1 MNVLNKCYCDHCDHY
16 LRKISPNI
24 VRTITFD
31 SFKYTC
37 TSNNRKLN
45 RMFTIYNSLV
55 EPSQGVQKKCSSH
68 LSLVWNPPGS
78 MKSHTTVSWSVML
91 ISVKTCTPTQF
102 YLVVLRCTPVYCWP
116 YEVITS
122 LAPSTMKIKI
132 IAPPER
138 KYTVWM
144 GGSILASLST
154 FQQTLFTK
162 QENDESGPSIVHRC
176 FLLHV
181 FLV

>member
-78 MKSHTTVSWSVML
+78 MKSHKTVSWSVML

-102 YLVVLRCTPVYCWP
+102 YLVVPPCTPVLLTVCRRKSHHLPLRQWKSRSLPHPRGNTPSGSVVLSLPLCP
-116 YEVITS
+116 YSNRCCSANRNTTNLVHPLFIENVFFN
-122 LAPSTMKIKI
+122 
-132 IAPPER
+132 
-138 KYTVWM
+138 M
-144 GGSILASLST
+144 G
-154 FQQTLFTK
+154 F
-162 QENDESGPSIVHRC
+162 
-176 FLLHV
+176 
-181 FLV
+181 